1 MDDFLNTTTCEEYYR
16 EPDSF
21 ASLLP
26 CDYAIWENTDCT
38 KCPYKSD
45 CWDQTRV
52 GSLIG
57 KASHLRRSICE

>member
-1 MDDFLNTTTCEEYYR
+1 MDDFLSTTTCEEYYR

-45 CWDQTRV
+45 CWGD
-52 GSLIG
+52 
-57 KASHLRRSICE
+57 

>member
-45 CWDQTRV
+45 CWDQSRQLNWQ
-52 GSLIG
+52 SFSPQ
-57 KASHLRRSICE
+57 KEYM

>member
-1 MDDFLNTTTCEEYYR
+1 MDDFLNTITCEEYYR

-21 ASLLP
+21 DSLLP

-45 CWDQTRV
+45 CWD
-52 GSLIG
+52 
-57 KASHLRRSICE
+57 